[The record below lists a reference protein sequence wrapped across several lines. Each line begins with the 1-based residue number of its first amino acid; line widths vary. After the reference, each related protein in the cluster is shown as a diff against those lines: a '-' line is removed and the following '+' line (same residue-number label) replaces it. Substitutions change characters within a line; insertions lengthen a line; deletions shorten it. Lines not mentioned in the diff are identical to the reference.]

1 MLGLCV
7 LVGVPRRLRPLLALL
22 ALAGFVVLARP
33 EPSVVRAAAMGAIG
47 LIGLSRSRRSA
58 GLPVLG
64 AAIVVVLV
72 LDPWLARSFG
82 FALSSLATLGL
93 LLFTRPVGRRHRRTA
108 AAAPGAARPGA
119 RHPGRRSGR

>member
-1 MLGLCV
+1 M
-7 LVGVPRRLRPLLALL
+7 LALV

-58 GLPVLG
+58 GPPVLG
-64 AAIVVVLV
+64 AAVVVVLV
-72 LDPWLARSFG
+72 LDPWLARSYG

-93 LLFTRPVGRRHRRTA
+93 LLFTRPWGDAIGARMPPPAR
-108 AAAPGAARPGA
+108 AARAPPS
-119 RHPGRRSGR
+119 RSPSRRRR